1 MFKLGRALAINRDTG
16 PVVRPCPVLV
26 GSQADH
32 GLNGEAHAGLG
43 HTDGLVLCVMRD
55 VGSTVE
61 QGVDS
66 VTTVSLDGAA
76 SSVLG
81 VLCDDRTIFSEK
93 RVRLCDFDGLV
104 QTFASGLDNAD

>member
-1 MFKLGRALAINRDTG
+1 M
-16 PVVRPCPVLV
+16 
-26 GSQADH
+26 
-32 GLNGEAHAGLG
+32 
-43 HTDGLVLCVMRD
+43 
-55 VGSTVE
+55 E

-104 QTFASGLDNAD
+104 QTFASGLDNADRVRVGQGLVADVVGLVDVAVETAVVKGNIDVDNVSVLEDTLIGNTVTDGFVD